1 MAVGLRASQY
11 SPIPLPAG
19 TSMVDISHWQV
30 DAKRRLAPGG
40 GVNGQAGDHWPG
52 PNFAVTMMQPFVA
65 QPGPVYRAD
74 QIGGPTQVPRQP
86 YRARAGFIINVS
98 MYPKP
103 IAPGNLGPFVHQ
115 AGGTASL
122 GAPVTQSLRNRMASL
137 IALRSMP
144 PSAKTRGK

>member
-1 MAVGLRASQY
+1 MATGLRNSQY
-11 SPIPLPAG
+11 SPIPLPPGAG
-19 TSMVDISHWQV
+19 VSDISYWQV
-30 DAKRRLAPGG
+30 DSKRRLAPGG

-52 PNFAVTMMQPFVA
+52 PNFAYTTMQPFAA

-86 YRARAGFIINVS
+86 YRARAGFIVNVS

-115 AGGTASL
+115 AGGTASM
-122 GAPVTQSLRNRMASL
+122 GAPVTTALRQRMASL
-137 IALRSMP
+137 IALRSTP
-144 PSAKTRGK
+144 ATTKKR

>member
-1 MAVGLRASQY
+1 MATGLRNSQY
-11 SPIPLPAG
+11 SPIPLPPGAG
-19 TSMVDISHWQV
+19 LSDISQWGV
-30 DAKRRLAPGG
+30 DRNRRLAPGG

-52 PNFAVTMMQPFVA
+52 PAFAATRMQPFVA

-74 QIGGPTQVPRQP
+74 QIGGPTQNPRQP
-86 YRARAGFIINVS
+86 YRARAGFIVNVS

-122 GAPVTQSLRNRMASL
+122 GEPVANSLRQRMASL

-144 PSAKTRGK
+144 QTTRTRKR